1 MFTEF
6 GRSEAGEDERAADHG
21 ARHQLHGVLL
31 FGCSWEEFEW
41 KHTPYLEWKAPKW
54 TSKLEFLGPVTSF
67 ERKID
72 VEKSKSGRVRS
83 WPCEFG
89 TFGCVLVIKARLTQ
103 LQVLRYHPGILS

>member
-1 MFTEF
+1 VCE
-6 GRSEAGEDERAADHG
+6 
-21 ARHQLHGVLL
+21 
-31 FGCSWEEFEW
+31 
-41 KHTPYLEWKAPKW
+41 YLEWKAPKW

-103 LQVLRYHPGILS
+103 LQVLRYHPGILSSDNLFANVVSTSALSQPQYIHNKK